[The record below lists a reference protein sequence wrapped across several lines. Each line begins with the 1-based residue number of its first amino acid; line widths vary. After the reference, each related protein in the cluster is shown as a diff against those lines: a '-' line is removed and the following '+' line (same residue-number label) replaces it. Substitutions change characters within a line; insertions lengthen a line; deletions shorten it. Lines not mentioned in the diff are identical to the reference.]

1 MIGIGLGMLLLASC
15 AGTPPV
21 LDNTVLPAAPA
32 VVVEDDAGPTLK
44 LPRILVDDPLP
55 GWRLD
60 SPQRGQAAAAPR
72 TSTAAKI
79 IGTAVGALGGFWAGG
94 AIGFYT
100 AQDPNAD
107 DDGVSGLRGVVIGA
121 PIGALVGAVIGYQVA
136 K

>member
-1 MIGIGLGMLLLASC
+1 MNGIALGMLLLASS
-15 AGTPPV
+15 AGTSPVEATVPP
-21 LDNTVLPAAPA
+21 TAPA
-32 VVVEDDAGPTLK
+32 VVREEVAGPALK
-44 LPRILVDDPLP
+44 LPRVLVSDPLLP

-60 SPQRGQAAAAPR
+60 SPSHGQAAAAPR
-72 TSTAAKI
+72 SSTTAKI